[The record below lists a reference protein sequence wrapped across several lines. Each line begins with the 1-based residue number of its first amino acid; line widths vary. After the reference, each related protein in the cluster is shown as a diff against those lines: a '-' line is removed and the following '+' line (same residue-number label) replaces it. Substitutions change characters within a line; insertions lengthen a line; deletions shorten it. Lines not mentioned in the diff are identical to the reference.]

1 MLLLACICELKLLYH
16 KIVINKVFL
25 GKILLKGVITLKKLI
40 LILMIIGGINWG
52 LIGFF
57 NYNLVSGIF
66 GAQLAVVSRI
76 IYAVVGLSALYGITF
91 LFQDERRHA

>member
-1 MLLLACICELKLLYH
+1 M
-16 KIVINKVFL
+16 INKAFL

>member
-1 MLLLACICELKLLYH
+1 M
-16 KIVINKVFL
+16 
-25 GKILLKGVITLKKLI
+25 KKLI

-66 GAQLAVVSRI
+66 GVQLAVVSRI